1 MLEPADKREI
11 RFPAFLVGAETPAGC
26 DAVVLVDDGKWLPL
40 FESEELAQ
48 LYLESFDADTDRMP
62 LAVDREA
69 LRTWMLAY
77 PHICGCILN
86 PSMDGPW
93 IEYIERHNFL

>member
-11 RFPAFLVGAETPAGC
+11 RFPAFLVGAETPSGC
-26 DAVVLVDDGKWLPL
+26 YAVVLVDDGKWLPL
-40 FESEELAQ
+40 FESEESAQ
-48 LYLESFDADTDRMP
+48 LYLERVDADADCMP

-69 LRTWMLAY
+69 LRISMLAHPDIRGCMFN
-77 PHICGCILN
+77 PHLD
-86 PSMDGPW
+86 SPW